1 MLASLGTWRH
11 LVATRMFRGARRI
24 QIVVVQA
31 REHIGNGWFFGRAGG
46 MIFRWIAVIMVGDSN
61 NRSFHG
67 RSQNLYR
74 TA

>member
-11 LVATRMFRGARRI
+11 LVAPRVFRGVRRI

-31 REHIGNGWFFGRAGG
+31 REHIGNGWFVGRTGG
-46 MIFRWIAVIMVGDSN
+46 MIFRWILVIMVGECN
-61 NRSFHG
+61 NRSVHA
-67 RSQNLYR
+67 RSQNLNG